1 MDGRSVPVSGV
12 RRRSRRGY
20 SRRLIDAL
28 VGQIVR
34 DDRLLLLLLVADL
47 LVMIAIA
54 LALGVV
60 SGVALAL
67 DSTVGRAR
75 PARPARRVTAGRI
88 AERGTVHA
96 GLALGRHFFCLFFFI
111 FFIFVFGH
119 ILGGRKRIRT
129 LAFDGA
135 ESGNARTSRALAAKD
150 RDVRRDRFVLLRWCR
165 SHSAD
170 ECL

>member
-1 MDGRSVPVSGV
+1 
-12 RRRSRRGY
+12 
-20 SRRLIDAL
+20 L
-28 VGQIVR
+28 VDQIVR
-34 DDRLLLLLLVADL
+34 DHRLLLLLVADL

-96 GLALGRHFFCLFFFI
+96 GLALGRHFFFLFFF
-111 FFIFVFGH
+111 FFILALGH

-150 RDVRRDRFVLLRWCR
+150 RNVRRYRFVLLRWSR

>member
-12 RRRSRRGY
+12 RRRRCRGY

-28 VGQIVR
+28 VDQIVR
-34 DDRLLLLLLVADL
+34 DDRLLLLVADL

-88 AERGTVHA
+88 AKRGTVHA
-96 GLALGRHFFCLFFFI
+96 GLALGRHFFFLFFF
-111 FFIFVFGH
+111 FFILALGH

-150 RDVRRDRFVLLRWCR
+150 RNVRRYRFVLLRWSR

>member
-12 RRRSRRGY
+12 RRRCCRGY

-28 VGQIVR
+28 VDQIVR
-34 DDRLLLLLLVADL
+34 DDRLLLLLVADL

-67 DSTVGRAR
+67 DSAVGRAR

-96 GLALGRHFFCLFFFI
+96 GLTLGRHFFFLFI
-111 FFIFVFGH
+111 FFILVLGH

-135 ESGNARTSRALAAKD
+135 ESGNARTSRALAAND
-150 RDVRRDRFVLLRWCR
+150 RDVRRDRFVLLRWSR